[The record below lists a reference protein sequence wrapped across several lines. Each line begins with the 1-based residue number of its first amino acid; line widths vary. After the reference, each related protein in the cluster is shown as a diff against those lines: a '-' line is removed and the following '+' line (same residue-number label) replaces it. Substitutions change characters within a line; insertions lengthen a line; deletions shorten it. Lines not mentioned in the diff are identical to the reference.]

1 MAELDEA
8 DETRLAGRRR
18 DTLRLVTGAEKLD
31 VVVVGAG
38 IAGIA
43 AAAELNEANLRV
55 RVIERAN
62 SVGGR
67 MTSARLGDAR
77 FDHGAQFF
85 TARSRQF
92 KLLIEMA
99 ESAGVVT
106 EWTKGFDAEPDGF
119 SRWCGVDGMADLVDF
134 MSSGLDVQLG
144 VSASDLRAHPAR
156 AYVVTPPLPQTMAIL
171 QESNLLPS
179 PSLTTRLTKKITY
192 RPTIAVLV
200 TYTGST
206 AMASHGGSQTP
217 DHEAISFV
225 GDNFAKG
232 VSAERSLTFHLSEP
246 WSNDLWDASD
256 QNIIDQTWV
265 AFADR
270 AGSAKLVT
278 AAVYRWRYAGPTRRW
293 PSATEVWGDAPVV
306 ALAGEAFKGPKV
318 EVAFLSGQAAAK
330 AVIERLAIAK

>member
-8 DETRLAGRRR
+8 DDSRLVGQRR
-18 DTLRLVTGAEKLD
+18 DTLRLVTGAETLD

-43 AAAELNEANLRV
+43 AACELAEADLRV

-67 MTSARLGDAR
+67 MTSARLGEAR

-85 TARSRQF
+85 TTRSRAF
-92 KLLIEMA
+92 KSLIEMA
-99 ESAGVVT
+99 ESAGVVK
-106 EWTKGFDAEPDGF
+106 EWSKGFDAEPDGF

-134 MSSGLDVQLG
+134 MASGLDVQLG

-156 AYVVTPPLPQTMAIL
+156 AYILTAPVPQTMAIL
-171 QESNLLPS
+171 MESNLLPS
-179 PSLTTRLTKKITY
+179 PSLTTRLTTEITY
-192 RPTIAVLV
+192 RPTIAVLA

-225 GDNFAKG
+225 GDNFLKG
-232 VSAERSLTFHLSEP
+232 VSAERSLTLHLSEP
-246 WSNDLWDASD
+246 WSNNLWDASD
-256 QNIIDQTWV
+256 QEIIDQSWA

-270 AGSAKLVT
+270 AGSAELVT
-278 AAVYRWRYAGPTRRW
+278 AAVYRWRYAGPSRMW
-293 PSATEVWGDAPVV
+293 PTATEIWGDTPVV
-306 ALAGEAFKGPKV
+306 ALAGEAFDGPKV
-318 EVAFLSGQAAAK
+318 EGAFLSGRAAAR
-330 AVIERLAIAK
+330 AVIERLVP